1 MASKNGKEGTRAR
14 IINSAKRLF
23 ADQGYQKTTILD
35 ISKQAG
41 LSEAALY
48 EYFQGKEDLLLT
60 IPGLWVSELLQDIDE
75 QLFGVKGAVNR
86 LRKYLWWY
94 LRRIEQ
100 APLDAKIVYLF
111 LKTNSNFM
119 ATEVFSNVK
128 QFYSR
133 LLDIFEEGRRNGEFK
148 PDLNPR
154 LARDIF
160 VGTMDHIVTRWLL
173 KDMSF
178 SLFEGLDSLFDLM
191 VGAFAAEPPRT
202 APPAEPQTG
211 DTAGGRADAGLA
223 EDGLQEH

>member
-1 MASKNGKEGTRAR
+1 MAAKNGRENTRAR

-60 IPGLWVSELLQDIDE
+60 IPGLWVSELLEDIDE
-75 QLFGVKGAVNR
+75 QLFGVKGAINR
-86 LRKYLWWY
+86 LRKFQWWY

-133 LLDIFEEGRRNGEFK
+133 LLDIFEDGRRSGEFK

-173 KDMSF
+173 KDMSY
-178 SLFEGLDSLFDLM
+178 SLFEGLDPLFDLM
-191 VGAFAAEPPRT
+191 VGAFAADPSRT
-202 APPAEPQTG
+202 VPAAEPQAG
-211 DTAGGRADAGLA
+211 DAAGGRAGVDPEGHR
-223 EDGLQEH
+223 LQEH

>member
-1 MASKNGKEGTRAR
+1 LFPVASKNGRENTRAR

-35 ISKQAG
+35 ISRQAG

-48 EYFQGKEDLLLT
+48 EYFHGKEDLLLT

-75 QLFGVKGAVNR
+75 QLFGVKGATNR

-119 ATEVFSNVK
+119 TTEVYSNVK
-128 QFYSR
+128 KFYAR
-133 LLDIFEEGRRNGEFK
+133 LIDILEEGRRSGEFK
-148 PDLNPR
+148 PDLSAR

-173 KDMSF
+173 KDMSY
-178 SLFEGLDSLFDLM
+178 SLFEGLDPLFDLM
-191 VGAFAAEPPRT
+191 VGAFAAEPCR
-202 APPAEPQTG
+202 APAAEGQEG
-211 DTAGGRADAGLA
+211 GAAAGEDLA
-223 EDGLQEH
+223 EAGLQEL